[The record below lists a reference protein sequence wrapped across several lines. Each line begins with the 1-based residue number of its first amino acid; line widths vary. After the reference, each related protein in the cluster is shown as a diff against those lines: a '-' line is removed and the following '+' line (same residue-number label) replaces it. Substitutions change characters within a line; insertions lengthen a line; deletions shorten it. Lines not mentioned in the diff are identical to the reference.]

1 MRALLALGGPRSAMH
16 SFQESTMK
24 SRAQVIFL
32 SLASAV
38 LVWAILHYLLR
49 DTLIYHDA
57 WKHVFPLTYGIALS
71 GSCGT
76 FAYWLNSPDTGSETV
91 IYALNA
97 SLTHPS
103 RAVLMA
109 LWSCT
114 RPTPFDAMMFYEFQ
128 IFVTYG
134 VFVLGM
140 FVLGRIIFRHWLTP
154 IYLVAASL
162 FAGLAVQVVHS
173 DQYSMLVFWMPWCAA
188 AGTLAH
194 RHAGSL
200 RGAFYIALMTAFFC
214 LALNDQ
220 EPHAAAFAGGCALM
234 VYCAFNFPKVRLF
247 VTRWIYLW
255 PVVVLFGACLAG
267 FFVIKSRIF
276 DYLPAQH
283 SDILTHPTTMGE
295 TGFVQP
301 GTFLAALFPLSFTAS
316 AEEIRQ
322 GDFWRAYNFQLDVV
336 VFYIGTLPLLLLLS
350 LFPRGGVRG
359 AALGW
364 TVFSL
369 VMLLVSMQKTLLYY
383 LIFHLPFFD
392 IFRNYFF
399 YFVYAVVGIL
409 ILSGYG
415 LERLIVVSRVER
427 QRILRSTLDLAL
439 PLFAIGATVI
449 AIQKQPGAVVAVLS
463 FVGVYSFLSIASG
476 RAFEIDRSYGG
487 GPIIAKLR
495 RKSLWVA
502 VFSIIAI
509 VALPILLRETG
520 WLHYWKAM
528 AADAAIL
535 GVSFATI
542 GWSARR
548 LEFGAVQ
555 GLMLIAALVA
565 TQSFFVIGAYA
576 FIGEPARVIFDR
588 YQMSAELLTPYS
600 AEELAAPTSLRRV
613 FCPTHGACFLAQR
626 DAASLKTDL
635 DGTWLRLKQ
644 NPVFRDDLS
653 PQAKRGVLAQP
664 ILWASAR
671 LKPLPSVAALDAVV
685 EASQMDLSMLLRQNT
700 FVIGKSLTAQ
710 QQLDGTSDI
719 QFSQWSATPD
729 RISFRYQAVAPGVVN
744 LNIAYSPYW
753 KVTVR
758 DSPATVIS
766 GNYGTIAIPVQPG
779 EGVIA
784 LVYDDLLSWLYFW
797 SRWLMAVIGILGM
810 IVIAREVSLFEE
822 ADSSRRAA
830 RAR

>member
-1 MRALLALGGPRSAMH
+1 
-16 SFQESTMK
+16 MK

-71 GSCGT
+71 GSCGN

-103 RAVLMA
+103 RAGLMA
-109 LWSCT
+109 LWSCI

-140 FVLGRIIFRHWLTP
+140 YALGRIIFRHWLTP

-194 RHAGSL
+194 RHAGSR
-200 RGAFYIALMTAFFC
+200 RGAFYITLMTVFFC

-220 EPHAAAFAGGCALM
+220 EPHAAAFAGGCALI
-234 VYCAFNFPKVRLF
+234 VYCAFNFPRVRLF
-247 VTRWIYLW
+247 VARWIYLW
-255 PVVVLFGACLAG
+255 PVAILFGACLAG
-267 FFVIKSRIF
+267 FFIIKSRIF

-322 GDFWRAYNFQLDVV
+322 GSLWRAYNFQLDVV
-336 VFYIGTLPLLLLLS
+336 IFYIGTLPLLLLLS

-364 TVFSL
+364 AVFSV

-383 LIFHLPFFD
+383 VIFHLPFFD
-392 IFRNYFF
+392 IYRNYFF
-399 YFVYAVVGIL
+399 YFVYAIVGIL

-415 LERLIVVSRVER
+415 LERLIEVSRVER
-427 QRILRSTLDLAL
+427 QRILRSTFDLAL

-449 AIQKQPGAVVAVLS
+449 AIQKQPDIVVAALS
-463 FVGVYSFLSIASG
+463 FIGVYSVLSIASG
-476 RAFEIDRSYGG
+476 RAFETDVSSGG
-487 GPIIAKLR
+487 DPIIAKLR
-495 RKSLWVA
+495 RKSLWAA

-509 VALPILLRETG
+509 VALPILLREAG
-520 WLHYWKAM
+520 WLHYWRAI
-528 AADAAIL
+528 AADATIL
-535 GVSFATI
+535 GASFATI

-548 LEFGAVQ
+548 PEFGAVQ
-555 GLMLIAALVA
+555 GLTLIAVLVA
-565 TQSFFVIGAYA
+565 TQSFFIIGAYA

-588 YQMSAELLTPYS
+588 YKMNAELLTPYS
-600 AEELAAPTSLRRV
+600 AEELAAPANLRRA

-644 NPVFRDDLS
+644 NPVFRDELS
-653 PQAKRGVLAQP
+653 PQAKRELLAQP
-664 ILWASAR
+664 MLWASAR
-671 LKPLPSVAALDAVV
+671 LKPLPSVAALDALV
-685 EASQMDLSMLLRQNT
+685 ESGQKNLSTLFRQET
-700 FVIGKSLTAQ
+700 FVVGQLLTAQ
-710 QQLDGTSDI
+710 QQLDGASDI
-719 QFSQWSATPD
+719 QFSRWSTTPD
-729 RISFRYQAVAPGVVN
+729 RINFRYHAVAPGVIN

-753 KVTVR
+753 KATVR
-758 DSPATVIS
+758 GAPVTVIS
-766 GNYGTIAIPVQPG
+766 GNYGTIAIPVQSG
-779 EGVIA
+779 EGGVV
-784 LVYDDLLSWLYFW
+784 LEYDDLLSRLYFW

-810 IVIAREVSLFEE
+810 IVVAREAFSLFEG
-822 ADSSRRAA
+822 ADASKRAA
-830 RAR
+830 RV